1 MNNKNNILSKK
12 SVVFQVAIVL
22 SAMML
27 ATSAAVPS
35 LFQTQAFAQDPIATE
50 VNTDVNVDT
59 ALHIIE
65 DEADC
70 REASDQTDQN
80 IGQSIDE
87 QTTSDDEL
95 IPQVL
100 TGVNV
105 GLNVAIT
112 PDIDLTGQCSS
123 GDQTNQGI
131 EQSQNLQ
138 PDSEASDA
146 YTTSVNNGRNYADDF
161 NYSVD

>member
-27 ATSAAVPS
+27 ATSAIPS
-35 LFQTQAFAQDPIATE
+35 IVQTKAFAQDPIATD

-59 ALHIIE
+59 DLDIIE

-100 TGVNV
+100 TGVNT